1 MRINTHTI
9 KTNHPKEGAR
19 IKSSKSD
26 AKAPEIRHTLLNKG
40 IYLGLEVRNIAATNA
55 IVQVHTSI
63 VKSNMIAPCS
73 WNKAA
78 PEL

>member
-1 MRINTHTI
+1 MRINTNII
-9 KTNHPKEGAR
+9 KTNHPKGGKR

-26 AKAPEIRHTLLNKG
+26 AKAPEIRHTLLKKG
-40 IYLGLEVRNIAATNA
+40 IYLGLEVCSIAAANA

-63 VKSNMIAPCS
+63 VKSNMIVPCS